1 MALKLI
7 YTSAPRLLQ
16 AGRSGFGTVAMSR
29 GIPPEAVKAAEGAS
43 QFSRQAGFPVD
54 RVIYSYRT
62 IRCADGIWHILS
74 CVGDA
79 GADYSGRTNH
89 LAQHL
94 ILSDGEAS
102 GWAARQQGPAS
113 VILGTAWPPY
123 DGSCGWMED
132 VEVHGIEATETHWAH
147 YAASAGCR
155 HNLSTEAARRGAIFA
170 YGQGLELQTDT
181 EARAVLCLLAE
192 SQAECPQHGWG
203 TTFTTGLEP
212 NHDPSNFRWICL
224 PHNSPMLSKLREA
237 GRREWITLDTPAQL
251 PPVPAPEEAL
261 PAAVIPRMTES
272 IPVVAS
278 AKMVAQPPVHKIP
291 VRDHRGLDVPQR
303 QRQSSGI
310 YKKVGFAFLLLIL
323 ISAAAF
329 IVKTILLPP
338 PLEIIWGK
346 TPFTYTGKPQIP
358 TGKTTTGESTAD
370 LNLSYKKGDNNLKGP
385 PADAGTYE
393 VIAAETRPWW
403 RRGRP
408 PSKPWPMKILR
419 KPIVITF
426 VKESLKINSV
436 TGKTPRYTTDLADE
450 SANAKVVLTYGDG
463 KKNNYQLLESEQLFS
478 DTRPKRVKAEATSAN
493 YTGKVVAELTYVS
506 GSTEPP
512 RSEATPAETLRLPE
526 IKYYLG
532 LGSDALTQAKKQKIW
547 KDVTSYEYKFN
558 EDGYNRDKGWK
569 LLTSKGQHTT
579 DQNQILVMDD
589 GEPAKKAPN
598 AKRVMTIQ
606 GSKDNSDDK
615 IILFEL
621 EERDNSSQL
630 KILIEPGTAMIYS
643 VTKDKK
649 SRLFLSHPKSFFN
662 NVTLLGSDPK
672 SEWIISYEDTPYG
685 EDDPLQLEYDIEEGL
700 IPAIEKEIRKLT
712 PAAPTVEGD
721 SSETDDILSGT
732 KLEELSAKSNDGK
745 GSLEQKKARDMA
757 SAIIDKFKQAKEEYA
772 ETNPESSHEDPKSQW
787 RRDFFFFLQAVKDVS
802 PRCLELNDEV
812 AKEKKKSY
820 DSSASDPLQNISL
833 HRYTYEEFKNSKR
846 RSPVDFKKYVKNWAK
861 PRIKPSNSKVGNKTQ
876 EDIDTAAHN
885 IITKAVGQT
894 LTLMVTRRYPKKTT
908 APPPD
913 KIKTKKKEFLER
925 LSKADDPPTK
935 GIKLQIQFGKSEP
948 ITVYPN
954 LKIESAP

>member
-426 VKESLKINSV
+426 VKESLKIDSV

-512 RSEATPAETLRLPE
+512 RSEATQAETLRLPE

-547 KDVTSYEYKFN
+547 KDVTSYEFKFN
-558 EDGYNRDKGWK
+558 EDGDNRDNGWK
-569 LLTSKGQHTT
+569 PLNSKGQHTT
-579 DQNQILVMDD
+579 DQILVMDD

-598 AKRVMTIQ
+598 AKRVMTIR

-672 SEWIISYEDTPYG
+672 SKWIISYEDTPYG

-757 SAIIDKFKQAKEEYA
+757 RDMASEIIDK
-772 ETNPESSHEDPKSQW
+772 
-787 RRDFFFFLQAVKDVS
+787 
-802 PRCLELNDEV
+802 
-812 AKEKKKSY
+812 
-820 DSSASDPLQNISL
+820 I
-833 HRYTYEEFKNSKR
+833 
-846 RSPVDFKKYVKNWAK
+846 
-861 PRIKPSNSKVGNKTQ
+861 
-876 EDIDTAAHN
+876 
-885 IITKAVGQT
+885 KAVGQT
-894 LTLMVTRRYPKKTT
+894 LTLMVTRYPKKTT